1 MSRAHRRSAQ
11 LVAVL
16 CVPAVLSAAC
26 GASEKVRLEVAGRS
40 NQAVSGAAVTSGSL
54 PSSTTGAGTGALAAP
69 GTAAQPGAAITGAG
83 TPVKS
88 SETSSTSGTVAAPP
102 PAPKAGN
109 GGATD
114 IGVTATEIRIG
125 GSLFNGGFLDK
136 YSRSVEEAAAAYFN
150 LINDNGGIFG
160 RKIKYDTC
168 DTQGTAEGTQ
178 QCVRR
183 LVEQN
188 KVFAMG
194 PGLDFNMDTVTGYVA
209 QKKIPWVGTAGLYD
223 AEWDSPWVFPTQ
235 LRGGAVGNL
244 MTTFVAKTL
253 QKKRIAISQLRNGA
267 GPACTKEIRSVA
279 AKLGLT
285 VTYVAENNDTESDL
299 SDRVIAARN
308 TNPEV
313 VVFCNDPVNNI
324 KFQQSASR
332 LGWKPIFIQ
341 GFGTADDVPQAIGS
355 SAEGMYGFS
364 PYDHYDVQ
372 SKAMLEYRKV
382 TSFYFPNTFPF
393 SYSVAS
399 WAGAQAVVQALT
411 KAGPNLTRTKF
422 LEAVRSLT
430 TFDVGLGLSF
440 DFSSPN
446 EVCPPAGHFVQV
458 KKVGGA
464 LKYVPVTGKY
474 AGTGGC

>member
-1 MSRAHRRSAQ
+1 MSRARRSSAR

-16 CVPAVLSAAC
+16 CVPALLSAAC
-26 GASEKVRLEVAGRS
+26 GASPEVRLEVAGRS
-40 NQAVSGAAVTSGSL
+40 NHALTGTTAENSSL
-54 PSSTTGAGTGALAAP
+54 TGGTTSSTTGVAAAGS
-69 GTAAQPGAAITGAG
+69 GAAITGPAAATAGGSRAAAG
-83 TPVKS
+83 TTGAS
-88 SETSSTSGTVAAPP
+88 STVAAPP
-102 PAPKAGN
+102 PAPAGGN
-109 GGATD
+109 GGVTD
-114 IGVTATEIRIG
+114 IGVTATSIKIG
-125 GSLFNGGFLDK
+125 GTFFNGGFLDK
-136 YSRSVEEAAAAYFN
+136 YSRSVEEAASAYFN
-150 LINDNGGIFG
+150 LINDNGGIYG
-160 RKIKYDTC
+160 RKISYDTC

-183 LVEQN
+183 LVEQD
-188 KVFAMG
+188 KAFVMG
-194 PGLDFNMDTVTGYVA
+194 PGLDFNMDTVTGYIA
-209 QKKIPWVGTAGLYD
+209 QKKMPWVGTAGLYD

-244 MTTFVAKTL
+244 MTTFVANTL
-253 QKKRIAISQLRNGA
+253 HKKRLAVSQLRNGA
-267 GPACTKEIRSVA
+267 GPACTKQIRSVA

-299 SDRVIAARN
+299 TDRVIATRN
-308 TNPEV
+308 TNPDV

-355 SAEGMYGFS
+355 SAEGMYGFT

-372 SKAMLEYRKV
+372 TKAMLEYRKV

-399 WAGAQAVVQALT
+399 WAGAQAVVQALL

-422 LEAVRSLT
+422 LAAVRSLK

-440 DFSSPN
+440 DFASAD

-458 KKVGGA
+458 RKVDGA

-474 AGTGGC
+474 TGTGGC